1 MTRAGFAARRRTFTR
16 VLRIALLIAVALSLL
31 DAASAAAARERWRP
45 PLPGA
50 TLARPFT
57 FTLAAPF
64 ARGARRGVDLRGAP
78 GAPVVAACGGTVTYA
93 GRVPRW
99 DRGVTLRCGELVAT
113 ELGLAA
119 TTVRRGAHVAAG
131 AFVGRLAPR
140 GVLRLGARRAAA
152 RNGYLDPLTLLRR
165 DDPVAPRG
173 LPVTARRRRVP
184 PPAAPV
190 PLAVPTSAAAPRAH
204 ALPWSVLAGLGLLAA
219 GAGGG
224 GVVAR
229 RRRPRGRTGPAVQPL

>member
-1 MTRAGFAARRRTFTR
+1 M
-16 VLRIALLIAVALSLL
+16 LRLALLIAVALSLL
-31 DAASAAAARERWRP
+31 DAASAAAARDRWRP

-57 FTLAAPF
+57 FTSVAPF

-99 DRGVTLRCGELVAT
+99 GRGVTLRCGALVAT

-119 TTVRRGAHVAAG
+119 MSVRRGAHVPPG
-131 AFVGRLAPR
+131 APVGRLAPR
-140 GVLRLGARRAAA
+140 GVLRLGARRATA
-152 RNGYLDPLTLLRR
+152 RDGYLDPLGLLRR
-165 DDPVAPRG
+165 ADPVAPPGGVPAPR
-173 LPVTARRRRVP
+173 RRRRVP

-190 PLAVPTSAAAPRAH
+190 PLAAPTRAGAPHAD
-204 ALPWSVLAGLGLLAA
+204 ALPWPVLAGLGLLAA